1 MSDGMAFH
9 LYSTRARLS
18 MSKKLKLSLNS
29 SRKHQELAK
38 CLVVTWYLE
47 MNSSW
52 SLNPK
57 TMLGLGLALSSQVS
71 MRLLPMQSTLDLSYK
86 HKFPGA
92 YTPDP
97 YVRLMLEVLGGKQ
110 ATFVRSDELLESWRI
125 FTPVPDK
132 IDQATKNGGNV
143 DGIKVPVH
151 KYKFGTT
158 EDFMRY

>member
-1 MSDGMAFH
+1 MHERWDGVPFIFNAGKALDEQKVEVVIKFFKETPGACQMFGCDMVP
-9 LYSTRARLS
+9 R
-18 MSKKLKLSLNS
+18 N
-29 SRKHQELAK
+29 EL
-38 CLVVTWYLE
+38 VMELE
-47 MNSSW
+47 PEN
-52 SLNPK
+52 NVRVRV
-57 TMLGLGLALSSQVS
+57 SSQVS

>member
-1 MSDGMAFH
+1 
-9 LYSTRARLS
+9 
-18 MSKKLKLSLNS
+18 
-29 SRKHQELAK
+29 
-38 CLVVTWYLE
+38 
-47 MNSSW
+47 
-52 SLNPK
+52 
-57 TMLGLGLALSSQVS
+57 

>member
-1 MSDGMAFH
+1 MHERWDGVPFIFNAGKALDEHKVEVVIKFKETPGACQMFGCDIVME
-9 LYSTRARLS
+9 LEPENNVRVRVSI
-18 MSKKLKLSLNS
+18 KQPGLNAIAM
-29 SRKHQELAK
+29 H
-38 CLVVTWYLE
+38 
-47 MNSSW
+47 
-52 SLNPK
+52 
-57 TMLGLGLALSSQVS
+57 
-71 MRLLPMQSTLDLSYK
+71 STLDLSYK

-97 YVRLMLEVLGGKQ
+97 YVRLMLEVLRGKQ

-125 FTPVPDK
+125 FTPVLDK